1 MEYNRGEMAI
11 AENVRLKV
19 VIHGAVQGVGFRP
32 FVYRLA
38 TESGLRGWVLNSS
51 QGVFI
56 EVEGEHAVLEE
67 FLLRLEREKPP
78 LAIIQSLE
86 FSFLDPV
93 GYPDFVI
100 RHSQEAGEKTVLIL
114 PDIAT
119 CPECRR
125 EVGDPGDRR
134 YRYPFTNCTHC
145 GPRFTIIRAL
155 PYDRPNTSM
164 AHFPLCPDCQREYED
179 PLDRRFHAQPVAC
192 PVCGP
197 QVALYSGDRHF
208 ESACHLT
215 GNEAIREA
223 AQAVREGRILAMKG
237 LGGFLLIADA
247 RNEAAVRRLRERKQR
262 EEKPFALLYPSLEV
276 IKEHCFVSP
285 LEERVLTSPQSPI
298 VLLRRREHFYRV
310 CEAVAPGN
318 PYLGVMLPYTPLH
331 DLLMQE
337 LGFPVV
343 ATSGNRSDEPICID
357 ENEAQERLGDI
368 ADLFLV
374 HNRPIVRHC
383 DDSVV
388 RVVLGQELVLRRAR
402 GYAPL
407 PVRLPKS
414 DRLRKSGPPPI
425 LAVGAHLKNT
435 IALSVGR
442 QVFVS
447 QHIGDLDTPQAC
459 AAFERVIADFLR
471 LYEVK
476 PMAIAHDLHPDY
488 FSTQWARRH
497 VGASLA
503 DALSGQGQALPLR
516 IPVQH
521 HHAHLASCLAENEVE
536 GPVLGVTWDGTG
548 YGPDGTVWGGEFLWG
563 EAAGFERV
571 AHLRTFRLPGGEAAV
586 KEPRRAALGVLWE
599 HFGPQALEWE
609 DLAPVAAFS
618 SSERRLLRQMLE
630 RGVNSPVTSSAGRLF
645 DAVAALVG
653 LRQRIRFEA
662 QAAMMLEYAVDED
675 ITDAYPLSMT
685 NEPMTNDQI
694 QNPKFQPLVLDWGPL
709 LEALLADL
717 RQGVPVGVMAARF
730 HNALVEGIVAV
741 ARAVGAKRA
750 ALSGGCFQNRI
761 LLERAYRRLTEA
773 GLRVYVHQRIPPN
786 DGGIAL
792 GQVAVAL
799 AQGDCRSDRRNYVPG
814 NSRKNH
820 QHRGQPPRHPHG
832 QGELRGDRQ
841 GGLPGLYS

>member
-1 MEYNRGEMAI
+1 ME
-11 AENVRLKV
+11 RLKV
-19 VIHGAVQGVGFRP
+19 VIRGAVQGVGFRP

-38 TESGLRGWVLNSS
+38 TESGLPGWVLNSS

-56 EVEGEHAVLEE
+56 EVEGERPALEE
-67 FLLRLEREKPP
+67 FLLRLEQEKPP
-78 LAIIQSLE
+78 RAIVQSLE

-93 GYPDFVI
+93 GYPEFVI
-100 RHSQEAGEKTVLIL
+100 RHSEEAGEKTVLIL

-119 CPECRR
+119 CPQCLR
-125 EVGDPGDRR
+125 EVGDPSDRR
-134 YRYPFTNCTHC
+134 HRYPFTNCTHC

-164 AHFPLCPDCQREYED
+164 AHFPLCPDCQREYEE

-192 PVCGP
+192 PICGP
-197 QVALYSGDRHF
+197 QVALYSGDGHF
-208 ESACHLT
+208 QSARHLT
-215 GNEAIREA
+215 GDEAVRQA

-237 LGGFLLIADA
+237 LGGFLLIVDA
-247 RNEAAVRRLRERKQR
+247 RDEATVQRLRGRKHR
-262 EEKPFALLYPSLEV
+262 EEKPLALLYPSLKM
-276 IKEHCFVSP
+276 IKGHCFVSP
-285 LEERVLTSPQSPI
+285 LEERVLTSPESPI
-298 VLLRRREHFYRV
+298 VLLRRRGPRTPPPDRGGLGGGEV
-310 CEAVAPGN
+310 CESVAPGN

-331 DLLMQE
+331 DLLMQD

-357 ENEAQERLGDI
+357 EDEARQRLGDI
-368 ADLFLV
+368 ADLFLI
-374 HNRPIVRHC
+374 HNRPIARHC
-383 DDSVV
+383 DDSIV

-407 PVRLPKS
+407 PVLLKHEI
-414 DRLRKSGPPPI
+414 PPI
-425 LAVGAHLKNT
+425 LAVGAHLKNA

-447 QHIGDLDTPQAC
+447 QHIGDLDTPEAC

-471 LYEVK
+471 LYEVQ
-476 PMAIAHDLHPDY
+476 PVAIAHDLHPDY
-488 FSTQWARRH
+488 FSTQYAKSQTCPELGRRI
-497 VGASLA
+497 ANRKSQIA
-503 DALSGQGQALPLR
+503 
-516 IPVQH
+516 VQH

-536 GPVLGVTWDGTG
+536 GPALGVIWDGTG

-563 EAAGFERV
+563 DAAGFERV

-586 KEPRRAALGVLWE
+586 KEPRRTALGVLWE
-599 HFGPQALEWE
+599 HFGPQALEWD

-618 SSERRLLRQMLE
+618 PQERRLLRQMLE

-653 LRQRIRFEA
+653 LRQEARFEA
-662 QAAMMLEYAVDED
+662 QAAMMLEFAVDEAV
-675 ITDAYPLSMT
+675 TDAYPL
-685 NEPMTNDQI
+685 PMTQYPIPNTQS
-694 QNPKFQPLVLDWGPL
+694 LVLDWVPL
-709 LEALLADL
+709 LEALLTDL
-717 RQGVPVGVMAARF
+717 RRGVPVGVMAARF
-730 HNALVEGIVAV
+730 HNALVEGMVAV
-741 ARAVGAKRA
+741 AQAVGAERV

-792 GQVAVAL
+792 GQVAVA
-799 AQGDCRSDRRNYVPG
+799 AQKLS
-814 NSRKNH
+814 
-820 QHRGQPPRHPHG
+820 
-832 QGELRGDRQ
+832 E
-841 GGLPGLYS
+841 

>member
-1 MEYNRGEMAI
+1 MAI

-19 VIHGAVQGVGFRP
+19 VIRGAVQGVGFRP

-56 EVEGEHAVLEE
+56 EVEGERPVLEE
-67 FLLRLEREKPP
+67 FLLRLEQEKPP
-78 LAIIQSLE
+78 RAIIQSLE

-100 RHSQEAGEKTVLIL
+100 RHSEEAGEKTVLIL

-119 CPECRR
+119 CPQCYR
-125 EVGDPGDRR
+125 EVGDPDDRR

-145 GPRFTIIRAL
+145 GPRFTIIQAL

-164 AHFPLCPDCQREYED
+164 AHFPLCPDCRREYED

-197 QVALYSGDRHF
+197 QVALYPGDGHFPSARHL
-208 ESACHLT
+208 A
-215 GNEAIREA
+215 GDEAIREA
-223 AQAVREGRILAMKG
+223 GRAVREGRILAMKG
-237 LGGFLLIADA
+237 LGGFLLIVDA

-262 EEKPFALLYPSLEV
+262 EEKPFALLYPSLEA

-285 LEERVLTSPQSPI
+285 LEERVLTSPESPI
-298 VLLRRREHFYRV
+298 VLLRRRETPPAARGGLGGGEV
-310 CEAVAPGN
+310 CEAVASGN

-331 DLLMQE
+331 DLLMQA

-343 ATSGNRSDEPICID
+343 ATSGNRSDEPICVD
-357 ENEAQERLGDI
+357 EDEARERLGGI

-414 DRLRKSGPPPI
+414 EPPPI

-459 AAFERVIADFLR
+459 AAFERVISDFRR
-471 LYEVK
+471 LYEVE
-476 PMAIAHDLHPDY
+476 PFAIAHDLHPDY
-488 FSTQWARRH
+488 FSTKYATSH
-497 VGASLA
+497 
-503 DALSGQGQALPLR
+503 
-516 IPVQH
+516 IPHPTSHIPHRTSHIAVQH

-563 EAAGFERV
+563 DAAGFERV

-586 KEPRRAALGVLWE
+586 REPRRTALGVLWE
-599 HFGPQALEWE
+599 HFGPEVFEWE
-609 DLAPVAAFS
+609 DLAPVVAFS
-618 SSERRLLRQMLE
+618 AAERRLLQQMLE

-653 LRQRIRFEA
+653 LRQENRFEA
-662 QAAMMLEYAVDED
+662 QAAMMLEYAVDETV
-675 ITDAYPLSMT
+675 TDAYPLPIS
-685 NEPMTNDQI
+685 NI
-694 QNPKFQPLVLDWGPL
+694 QYPTPQPLVLDWGPL
-709 LEALLADL
+709 LEALLTDL
-717 RQGVPVGVMAARF
+717 RRGVPVGVMVARF

-741 ARAVGAKRA
+741 ARAVGADRA

-761 LLERAYRRLTEA
+761 LLERAYRRLTGA
-773 GLRVYVHQRIPPN
+773 GIRVYVHQRIPPN

-792 GQVAVAL
+792 GQVAVA
-799 AQGDCRSDRRNYVPG
+799 A
-814 NSRKNH
+814 RKLD
-820 QHRGQPPRHPHG
+820 QFGRV
-832 QGELRGDRQ
+832 
-841 GGLPGLYS
+841 

>member
-1 MEYNRGEMAI
+1 MD
-11 AENVRLKV
+11 RLKV
-19 VIHGAVQGVGFRP
+19 IIHGAVQGVGFRP
-32 FVYRLA
+32 FIYRLS
-38 TESGLRGWVLNSS
+38 TELGLRGWVLNSS

-56 EVEGEHAVLEE
+56 EVEEERPVLEE

-78 LAIIQSLE
+78 RAIIHSLE
-86 FSFLDPV
+86 YSFLDPV

-100 RHSQEAGEKTVLIL
+100 RHSEETGEKTVLIL

-125 EVGDPGDRR
+125 EVGDPDDRR

-164 AHFPLCPDCQREYED
+164 AHFSLCPDCRREYED

-197 QVALYSGDRHF
+197 QVALYSGDGHF
-208 ESACHLT
+208 ESAHHLA
-215 GNEAIREA
+215 GDEAIQEA

-237 LGGFLLIADA
+237 LGGFLLIVDA
-247 RNEAAVRRLRERKQR
+247 RDEAAVQRLRERKQR
-262 EEKPFALLYPSLEV
+262 EEKPFALLYPTLEV

-285 LEERVLTSPQSPI
+285 LEERVLTSPESPI
-298 VLLRRREHFYRV
+298 VLLRRREQKPGFSEKPGFCGV

-357 ENEAQERLGDI
+357 EDEARERLGGI

-374 HNRPIVRHC
+374 HDRPIVRHA
-383 DDSVV
+383 DDSIV

-407 PVRLPKS
+407 PVLLKHEV
-414 DRLRKSGPPPI
+414 PPI
-425 LAVGAHLKNT
+425 LAVGPHLKNT

-442 QVFVS
+442 QVFLS
-447 QHIGDLDTPQAC
+447 QHIGDLDTPEAC
-459 AAFERVIADFLR
+459 AAFERVIADLIR
-471 LYEVK
+471 LYEVE
-476 PMAIAHDLHPDY
+476 PIAIAHDLHPDY
-488 FSTQWARRH
+488 FSTQWARRAACDSELFAAP
-497 VGASLA
+497 VELV
-503 DALSGQGQALPLR
+503 
-516 IPVQH
+516 PVQH
-521 HHAHLASCLAENEVE
+521 YHAHLASCLAENEVE
-536 GPVLGVTWDGTG
+536 GPALGVTWDGTG
-548 YGPDGTVWGGEFLWG
+548 YGLDGTVWGGEFLWG
-563 EAAGFERV
+563 DASSFERV

-586 KEPRRAALGVLWE
+586 EEPRRTALGVLWE
-599 HFGPQALEWE
+599 HFGPEALEWE

-618 SSERRLLRQMLE
+618 AGERRLLRQMLE

-653 LRQRIRFEA
+653 LRQKARFEA
-662 QAAMMLEYAVDED
+662 QAAMMLEYAVDE
-675 ITDAYPLSMT
+675 TVTEAYPLSILHS
-685 NEPMTNDQI
+685 QI
-694 QNPKFQPLVLDWGPL
+694 PNPKSRPLVLDWGSL

-717 RQGVPVGVMAARF
+717 RQGVSVGVMAARF

-741 ARAVGAKRA
+741 ARTLGMERAV
-750 ALSGGCFQNRI
+750 LSGGCFQNRI
-761 LLERAYRRLTEA
+761 LLERAYHRLTETA
-773 GLRVYVHQRIPPN
+773 IRVYVHQRIPPN

-792 GQVAVAL
+792 GQVAVA
-799 AQGDCRSDRRNYVPG
+799 A
-814 NSRKNH
+814 SRTL
-820 QHRGQPPRHPHG
+820 
-832 QGELRGDRQ
+832 E
-841 GGLPGLYS
+841 

>member
-1 MEYNRGEMAI
+1 MAV
-11 AENVRLKV
+11 AAKEREQRTPTENTERLKV
-19 VIHGAVQGVGFRP
+19 TIHGAVQGVGFRP

-38 TESGLRGWVLNSS
+38 TELDLRGWVLNSS

-56 EVEGEHAVLEE
+56 EVEGERPVLEE

-78 LAIIQSLE
+78 RAIIQSLE
-86 FSFLDPV
+86 FSFLDAV

-119 CPECRR
+119 CAECRH
-125 EVGDPGDRR
+125 EVWDPNDRR

-155 PYDRPNTSM
+155 PYDRPHTSM
-164 AHFPLCPDCQREYED
+164 AHFPLCPDCRREYED

-197 QVALYSGDRHF
+197 RVTLWDGVQSCMDD
-208 ESACHLT
+208 
-215 GNEAIREA
+215 EAIREA

-237 LGGFLLIADA
+237 LGGFLLIVDA
-247 RNEAAVRRLRERKQR
+247 RSEAAVQRLRERKHR
-262 EEKPFALLYPSLEV
+262 EEKPFALLYPSLEMV
-276 IKEHCFVSP
+276 KEHCFVSP
-285 LEERVLTSPQSPI
+285 LEERVLTSPESPI
-298 VLLRRREHFYRV
+298 VLLRRRQTSLGGGRV
-310 CEAVAPGN
+310 ERDEICGAVAPDN

-357 ENEAQERLGDI
+357 ESEARKRLGGI

-374 HNRPIVRHC
+374 HNRPIVRHS

-388 RVVLGQELVLRRAR
+388 RVVLGRELVLRRAR

-407 PVRLPKS
+407 PVLLKGEVS
-414 DRLRKSGPPPI
+414 PI

-442 QVFVS
+442 QVFLS
-447 QHIGDLDTPQAC
+447 QHIGDLDTPEAC
-459 AAFERVIADFLR
+459 AAFERVVADFLH
-471 LYEVK
+471 LYEVE
-476 PMAIAHDLHPDY
+476 PIAIAHDLHPDY
-488 FSTQWARRH
+488 FSTQWARQH
-497 VGASLA
+497 AGASLA
-503 DALSGQGQALPLR
+503 DAPSGQGQALPLR
-516 IPVQH
+516 VPVQH

-548 YGPDGTVWGGEFLWG
+548 YGLDGTVWGGEFLWG
-563 EAAGFERV
+563 DASGFERV
-571 AHLRTFRLPGGEAAV
+571 AHLRPFRLPGGEAAV

-599 HFGPQALEWE
+599 HFGPEALEWE
-609 DLAPVAAFS
+609 DLSPVSAFS
-618 SSERRLLRQMLE
+618 SGERRLLRRMLE
-630 RGVNSPVTSSAGRLF
+630 RGVNSPLTSSAGRLF

-653 LRQRIRFEA
+653 LRQKVRFEA
-662 QAAMMLEYAVDED
+662 QAAMMLEYAVDE
-675 ITDAYPLSMT
+675 TVTAAYPLPILNAQRSMP
-685 NEPMTNDQI
+685 NA
-694 QNPKFQPLVLDWGPL
+694 QPLMLDWGPL

-741 ARAVGAKRA
+741 ALAVGAKRA

-761 LLERAYRRLTEA
+761 LLERAYRRLGQA
-773 GLRVYVHQRIPPN
+773 GLRVYVHQRVPPN

-792 GQVAVAL
+792 GQVAVA
-799 AQGDCRSDRRNYVPG
+799 AAKKS
-814 NSRKNH
+814 
-820 QHRGQPPRHPHG
+820 
-832 QGELRGDRQ
+832 
-841 GGLPGLYS
+841 

>member
-1 MEYNRGEMAI
+1 MVIVED
-11 AENVRLKV
+11 VRLKV

-38 TESGLRGWVLNSS
+38 AEMDLRGWVLNSS

-56 EVEGEHAVLEE
+56 EVEGDRTVLEE
-67 FLLRLEREKPP
+67 FLLRLEQEKPS

-86 FSFLDPV
+86 FSFLDSV
-93 GYPDFVI
+93 DYPDFVI
-100 RHSQEAGEKTVLIL
+100 RYSDDAGAKTVLIL

-125 EVGDPGDRR
+125 EVADPGDRR

-164 AHFPLCPDCQREYED
+164 AHFPLCHDCRREYED

-197 QVALYSGDRHF
+197 QVTLDSGIIGDETIRDAAL
-208 ESACHLT
+208 
-215 GNEAIREA
+215 
-223 AQAVREGRILAMKG
+223 AVREGRILAMKG
-237 LGGFLLIADA
+237 LGGFLLMVDA
-247 RNEAAVRRLRERKQR
+247 RSDAAVRRLRERKHR
-262 EEKPFALLYPSLEV
+262 EEKPFALLYPSLEM

-285 LEERVLTSPQSPI
+285 LEERVLTSPESPI
-298 VLLRRREHFYRV
+298 VLLRRREPRTPPPGRGGLGEGEV
-310 CEAVAPGN
+310 SESVAPGN

-337 LGFPVV
+337 LDFPVV

-357 ENEAQERLGDI
+357 EDEARERLGGI
-368 ADLFLV
+368 ADVFLV

-383 DDSVV
+383 DDSIV

-407 PVRLPKS
+407 PVLLKHETPT
-414 DRLRKSGPPPI
+414 I

-442 QVFVS
+442 QVFLS
-447 QHIGDLDTPQAC
+447 QHIGDLDTPEAC

-471 LYEVK
+471 LYEVE
-476 PMAIAHDLHPDY
+476 PRAIAHDLHPDY
-488 FSTQWARRH
+488 FSTQWARQ
-497 VGASLA
+497 AADLSPAELA
-503 DALSGQGQALPLR
+503 
-516 IPVQH
+516 PVQH

-536 GPVLGVTWDGTG
+536 GPVLGVIWDGTG

-563 EAAGFERV
+563 DAMGFERV

-586 KEPRRAALGVLWE
+586 REPRRTALGVLWE
-599 HFGPQALEWE
+599 HFGAEALEWE
-609 DLAPVAAFS
+609 DLAPMAAFS
-618 SSERRLLRQMLE
+618 ASERRLIQRMLE
-630 RGVNSPVTSSAGRLF
+630 REVNSPLTSSAGRLF

-653 LRQRIRFEA
+653 LRQEIRFEA
-662 QAAMMLEYAVDED
+662 QAAMMLEYAVDEAV
-675 ITDAYPLSMT
+675 TDAYPL
-685 NEPMTNDQI
+685 PMGKSQI
-694 QNPKFQPLVLDWGPL
+694 SNLKPQPLVLDWGPL
-709 LEALLADL
+709 LEALLADV
-717 RQGVPVGVMAARF
+717 RQGAPVGVMAARF

-741 ARAVGAKRA
+741 ARAVGAERV

-761 LLERAYRRLTEA
+761 LLEP
-773 GLRVYVHQRIPPN
+773 I
-786 DGGIAL
+786 
-792 GQVAVAL
+792 VA
-799 AQGDCRSDRRNYVPG
+799 
-814 NSRKNH
+814 
-820 QHRGQPPRHPHG
+820 
-832 QGELRGDRQ
+832 
-841 GGLPGLYS
+841 

>member
-1 MEYNRGEMAI
+1 MAVTTDGRGTKKTE
-11 AENVRLKV
+11 RLRV
-19 VIHGAVQGVGFRP
+19 TIRGAVQGVGFRP

-38 TESGLRGWVLNSS
+38 TEMGLQGWVLNSS

-56 EVEGEHAVLEE
+56 EVEAERPILEE
-67 FLLRLEREKPP
+67 FLLRLEREKPT

-100 RHSQEAGEKTVLIL
+100 RHSEGTGEKTVLIL

-119 CPECRR
+119 CSECRR
-125 EVGDPGDRR
+125 EVEDPNDRR

-164 AHFPLCPDCQREYED
+164 AHFPLCPDCRREYED

-197 QVALYSGDRHF
+197 QVALHSGDGHL
-208 ESACHLT
+208 ESARHLT
-215 GNEAIREA
+215 GNQAIREA
-223 AQAVREGRILAMKG
+223 ARTVREGRILAMKG
-237 LGGFLLIADA
+237 LGGFLLITDA
-247 RNEAAVRRLRERKQR
+247 RNEAAVRRLRERKHR

-276 IKEHCFVSP
+276 IKGHCFVSP
-285 LEERVLTSPQSPI
+285 LEERVLTSPESPI
-298 VLLRRREHFYRV
+298 VLLRRREQKPGFLEKPGFYRV

-357 ENEAQERLGDI
+357 ESQALERLGGI
-368 ADLFLV
+368 ADVFLA

-407 PVRLPKS
+407 PVPLKH
-414 DRLRKSGPPPI
+414 KVPPI

-435 IALSVGR
+435 IALSVGQ
-442 QVFVS
+442 QVFLS
-447 QHIGDLDTPQAC
+447 QHIGDLDTPEAC
-459 AAFERVIADFLR
+459 AAFEQVIADFLR
-471 LYEVK
+471 LYEVE
-476 PMAIAHDLHPDY
+476 PVAIAHDLHPDY
-488 FSTQWARRH
+488 YSTKYATSH
-497 VGASLA
+497 IPHPTS
-503 DALSGQGQALPLR
+503 R
-516 IPVQH
+516 IAVQH

-536 GPVLGVTWDGTG
+536 GPVLGVIWDGTG

-563 EAAGFERV
+563 DAAGFERV
-571 AHLRTFRLPGGEAAV
+571 AHLRPFRLPGGEAAV
-586 KEPRRAALGVLWE
+586 REPRRAALGVLWE
-599 HFGPQALEWE
+599 HFGSEALEWE

-618 SSERRLLRQMLE
+618 PPERRLLQQMLE
-630 RGVNSPVTSSAGRLF
+630 RGVNSPLTSSAGRLF
-645 DAVAALVG
+645 DAVSALVG
-653 LRQRIRFEA
+653 LRQENRFEA
-662 QAAMMLEYAVDED
+662 QAAMMLEYAADETV
-675 ITDAYPLSMT
+675 TDAYPLSMT
-685 NEPMTNDQI
+685 NDQI
-694 QNPKFQPLVLDWGPL
+694 QNPKSKIQSSKFKPLVLDWGEM
-709 LEALLADL
+709 LEVLLADL
-717 RQGVPVGVMAARF
+717 RQGVSVGVMAARF

-741 ARAVGAKRA
+741 AQALGMERA

-792 GQVAVAL
+792 GQVAVA
-799 AQGDCRSDRRNYVPG
+799 ASQVCA
-814 NSRKNH
+814 
-820 QHRGQPPRHPHG
+820 
-832 QGELRGDRQ
+832 
-841 GGLPGLYS
+841 

>member
-1 MEYNRGEMAI
+1 VTE
-11 AENVRLKV
+11 RLRV
-19 VIHGAVQGVGFRP
+19 TIHGAVQGVGFRP

-38 TESGLRGWVLNSS
+38 TELSLRGWVLNSS

-56 EVEGEHAVLEE
+56 EVEGERPVLET
-67 FLLRLEREKPP
+67 FLLHLEWEKPP
-78 LAIIQSLE
+78 QAIVQSLE

-100 RHSQEAGEKTVLIL
+100 RHSEEVGEKTVLIL

-125 EVGDPGDRR
+125 EVWDSNDRR

-164 AHFPLCPDCQREYED
+164 THFPLCPDCRREYEA

-197 QVALYSGDRHF
+197 RVALYSGDEHF
-208 ESACHLT
+208 QSARHLT
-215 GNEAIREA
+215 GDEAIREA
-223 AQAVREGRILAMKG
+223 ARVVREGRILAMKG

-247 RNEAAVRRLRERKQR
+247 RNEAAVQRLRERKHR
-262 EEKPFALLYPSLEV
+262 EEKPFALLYPSLEL

-285 LEERVLTSPQSPI
+285 LEERVLTSPESPI
-298 VLLRRREHFYRV
+298 VLLRRREQKPGFSKKPGFYGV

-357 ENEAQERLGDI
+357 ENEARERLGDI
-368 ADLFLV
+368 ADLFLI

-407 PVRLPKS
+407 PVLLKHEI
-414 DRLRKSGPPPI
+414 PPI

-435 IALSVGR
+435 IALSVRR
-442 QVFVS
+442 QVFLS
-447 QHIGDLDTPQAC
+447 QHIGDLDTPEAC

-471 LYEVK
+471 LYEVE
-476 PMAIAHDLHPDY
+476 PVAIAHDLHPDY
-488 FSTQWARRH
+488 FSTQWARKVADGH

-503 DALSGQGQALPLR
+503 DVLPLR

-548 YGPDGTVWGGEFLWG
+548 YGTDGTVWGGEFLWG
-563 EAAGFERV
+563 DTSGFERV
-571 AHLRTFRLPGGEAAV
+571 AHLRPFRLPGGEAAV
-586 KEPRRAALGVLWE
+586 REPRRAALGVLWE
-599 HFGPQALEWE
+599 HFGPEALEWE
-609 DLAPVAAFS
+609 DLAPVAAFTP
-618 SSERRLLRQMLE
+618 SERRLLRQMLE
-630 RGVNSPVTSSAGRLF
+630 RGVNSPITGSAGRLF
-645 DAVAALVG
+645 DAVTALVG
-653 LRQRIRFEA
+653 LRQEVRFEA
-662 QAAMMLEYAVDED
+662 QAAMMLEYAVDEMV
-675 ITDAYPLSMT
+675 TDAYPL
-685 NEPMTNDQI
+685 PMTNDQI
-694 QNPKFQPLVLDWGPL
+694 ANRKSLILDWGPL

-717 RQGVPVGVMAARF
+717 RRGVPVGVMAARF

-741 ARAVGAKRA
+741 ARTLGMERA

-761 LLERAYRRLTEA
+761 LLEQAYRRLTEA
-773 GLRVYVHQRIPPN
+773 GVRVYVHQRIPPN

-792 GQVAVAL
+792 GQVAVATQRL
-799 AQGDCRSDRRNYVPG
+799 
-814 NSRKNH
+814 
-820 QHRGQPPRHPHG
+820 
-832 QGELRGDRQ
+832 
-841 GGLPGLYS
+841 GGS

>member
-1 MEYNRGEMAI
+1 MAV

-56 EVEGEHAVLEE
+56 EVEGERAVLEE

-78 LAIIQSLE
+78 RAIVQSLE

-100 RHSQEAGEKTVLIL
+100 RHSEEAGEKTVLIL

-164 AHFPLCPDCQREYED
+164 AHFPLCPDCRREYED

-197 QVALYSGDRHF
+197 QVALDSGV
-208 ESACHLT
+208 T
-215 GNEAIREA
+215 GDEAIREA
-223 AQAVREGRILAMKG
+223 ARTVQEGRILAMKG
-237 LGGFLLIADA
+237 LGGFLLIVDA
-247 RNEAAVRRLRERKQR
+247 RSEAAVRRLRERKHR

-285 LEERVLTSPQSPI
+285 LEERVLTSPESPI
-298 VLLRRREHFYRV
+298 VLLRRRETSEVCQTSEV

-343 ATSGNRSDEPICID
+343 ATSGNHSDEPICID
-357 ENEAQERLGDI
+357 ENEAQERLGGI

-388 RVVLGQELVLRRAR
+388 RVVLGRELVLRRAR

-407 PVRLPKS
+407 PVRL
-414 DRLRKSGPPPI
+414 RKSALPPI

-442 QVFVS
+442 QVFLS
-447 QHIGDLDTPQAC
+447 QHIGDLDTPEAC

-471 LYEVK
+471 LYEVE
-476 PMAIAHDLHPDY
+476 PLTIAHDLHPDY
-488 FSTQWARRH
+488 FSTQWARQ
-497 VGASLA
+497 AADSSLVE
-503 DALSGQGQALPLR
+503 LV
-516 IPVQH
+516 PVQH

-536 GPVLGVTWDGTG
+536 GPVLGVIWDGTG
-548 YGPDGTVWGGEFLWG
+548 YGSDGTVWGGEFLWG
-563 EAAGFERV
+563 DASGFERV
-571 AHLRTFRLPGGEAAV
+571 AHLRTFRLPGGEVAV
-586 KEPRRAALGVLWE
+586 REPRRAALGVLWE
-599 HFGPQALEWE
+599 HFGPEALEWE

-618 SSERRLLRQMLE
+618 PSERNLLRRMLE
-630 RGVNSPVTSSAGRLF
+630 RGVNSPLTSSAGRLF

-653 LRQRIRFEA
+653 LRQEIRFEA
-662 QAAMMLEYAVDED
+662 QAAMMLEYAVDE
-675 ITDAYPLSMT
+675 TVTEAYPLSMAKS
-685 NEPMTNDQI
+685 QI
-694 QNPKFQPLVLDWGPL
+694 QNPKSKVQSPKSQLLVLDWGSL

-717 RQGVPVGVMAARF
+717 RRGVLVGVMAARF

-741 ARAVGAKRA
+741 AQALGAERA

-761 LLERAYRRLTEA
+761 LLERAYRRLSEA
-773 GLRVYVHQRIPPN
+773 GIRVYVHQRIPPN

-792 GQVAVAL
+792 GQVAVAT
-799 AQGDCRSDRRNYVPG
+799 RRLDG
-814 NSRKNH
+814 S
-820 QHRGQPPRHPHG
+820 
-832 QGELRGDRQ
+832 
-841 GGLPGLYS
+841 

>member
-1 MEYNRGEMAI
+1 MRRMRERVGAVTVA
-11 AENVRLKV
+11 AEEQGTKSAVERLKV
-19 VIHGAVQGVGFRP
+19 IIRGAVQGVGFRP

-38 TESGLRGWVLNSS
+38 SETVLRGWVLNSS

-56 EVEGEHAVLEE
+56 EVEGERAVLEE
-67 FLLRLEREKPP
+67 FLLRLEQEKPP

-100 RHSQEAGEKTVLIL
+100 RHSEETGEKTVLIL

-119 CPECRR
+119 CPECYR
-125 EVGDPGDRR
+125 EVGDADDRR

-145 GPRFTIIRAL
+145 GPRFTIVREL

-164 AHFPLCPDCQREYED
+164 ARFPLCPDCRREYEN

-192 PVCGP
+192 HVCGP
-197 QVALYSGDRHF
+197 QVALYSGDGYF
-208 ESACHLT
+208 ESVPHLA
-215 GNEAIREA
+215 GDEAIQEA

-237 LGGFLLIADA
+237 LGGFLLIVDA
-247 RNEAAVRRLRERKQR
+247 RNEGAVQRLRERKQR

-276 IKEHCFVSP
+276 IKEHCLVSP
-285 LEERVLTSPQSPI
+285 LEERVLTSPESPI
-298 VLLRRREHFYRV
+298 VLLRRWGQKPGFSQKPGFYGV
-310 CEAVAPGN
+310 CDAVAPGN
-318 PYLGVMLPYTPLH
+318 PHLGVMLPYTPLH

-357 ENEAQERLGDI
+357 ENEARERLGGI

-407 PVRLPKS
+407 PVSLKREV
-414 DRLRKSGPPPI
+414 PPI

-442 QVFVS
+442 QVFLS
-447 QHIGDLDTPQAC
+447 QHIGDLDTPEAC

-471 LYEVK
+471 LYEVE
-476 PMAIAHDLHPDY
+476 PVAIAHDLHPDY
-488 FSTQWARRH
+488 FSTKYAQSQTRTEPGRSIGNREP
-497 VGASLA
+497 VLSLA
-503 DALSGQGQALPLR
+503 EGSQIA
-516 IPVQH
+516 VQH

-536 GPVLGVTWDGTG
+536 GPALGVTWDGTG
-548 YGPDGTVWGGEFLWG
+548 YGSDGTVWGGEFLWG
-563 EAAGFERV
+563 DAAGFERV

-586 KEPRRAALGVLWE
+586 KEPRRTALGVLWE
-599 HFGPQALEWE
+599 HFGPQVFEWE
-609 DLAPVAAFS
+609 DLAPVVAFS
-618 SSERRLLRQMLE
+618 RSERSLLRQMLE

-653 LRQRIRFEA
+653 LRQENRFEA
-662 QAAMMLEYAVDED
+662 QAAMMLEYAVDE
-675 ITDAYPLSMT
+675 TVMDAYPLPISNT
-685 NEPMTNDQI
+685 QYP
-694 QNPKFQPLVLDWGPL
+694 NPQPLLLDWGPL

-717 RQGVPVGVMAARF
+717 RRGVSVGVMAARF

-741 ARAVGAKRA
+741 ARTLGAERA

-761 LLERAYRRLTEA
+761 LLERAHRRLTDA

-786 DGGIAL
+786 DGGISL
-792 GQVAVAL
+792 GQVAVAARTL
-799 AQGDCRSDRRNYVPG
+799 DQF
-814 NSRKNH
+814 
-820 QHRGQPPRHPHG
+820 
-832 QGELRGDRQ
+832 
-841 GGLPGLYS
+841 GGV

>member
-1 MEYNRGEMAI
+1 MAI
-11 AENVRLKV
+11 IDVRLKV
-19 VIHGAVQGVGFRP
+19 VIRGAVQGVGFRP

-38 TESGLRGWVLNSS
+38 SEMALRGWVLNSS

-56 EVEGEHAVLEE
+56 EVEGERPTLEE
-67 FLLRLEREKPP
+67 FLLCLQREKPP

-93 GYPDFVI
+93 GYLDFVI
-100 RHSQEAGEKTVLIL
+100 RHSEEAGEKTVLIL

-125 EVGDPGDRR
+125 EVGDPNDRR

-197 QVALYSGDRHF
+197 QAALDSGV
-208 ESACHLT
+208 T
-215 GNEAIREA
+215 GDEAVREA
-223 AQAVREGRILAMKG
+223 AQTVREGRILAMKG
-237 LGGFLLIADA
+237 LGGFLLIVDA
-247 RNEAAVRRLRERKQR
+247 RNESAVRRLRERKHR
-262 EEKPFALLYPSLEV
+262 EEKPFALLYPSLEA
-276 IKEHCFVSP
+276 IKEHCSVSP
-285 LEERVLTSPQSPI
+285 LEERVLVSPESPI
-298 VLLRRREHFYRV
+298 VLLRRQEPRTPPPGRGGLGGGEV
-310 CEAVAPGN
+310 CESVAPGN

-357 ENEAQERLGDI
+357 EDEAHERLGDI

-383 DDSVV
+383 DDSIV
-388 RVVLGQELVLRRAR
+388 RVVLEQELVLRRAR

-407 PVRLPKS
+407 PVLLKHEA
-414 DRLRKSGPPPI
+414 PPI

-447 QHIGDLDTPQAC
+447 QHIGDLDTPEAC

-471 LYEVK
+471 LYEVE
-476 PMAIAHDLHPDY
+476 PVAIAHDLHPDY
-488 FSTQWARRH
+488 FSTKYAISQIGNRKP
-497 VGASLA
+497 V
-503 DALSGQGQALPLR
+503 LSCVEGSQIA
-516 IPVQH
+516 VQH

-548 YGPDGTVWGGEFLWG
+548 YGSDGTVWGGEFLWG
-563 EAAGFERV
+563 DAAGFERV
-571 AHLRTFRLPGGEAAV
+571 AHLRTFRLPGGDAAV
-586 KEPRRAALGVLWE
+586 KEPRRTALGVLWE
-599 HFGPQALEWE
+599 HFGPQVFEWE

-618 SSERRLLRQMLE
+618 RSERGLLRQMLE

-653 LRQRIRFEA
+653 LRQENRFEA
-662 QAAMMLEYAVDED
+662 QAAMMLEYAVDETV
-675 ITDAYPLSMT
+675 TDAYPLSMT
-685 NEPMTNDQI
+685 NDQI
-694 QNPKFQPLVLDWGPL
+694 PNPKSQPLVLDWGPL
-709 LEALLADL
+709 LEALLDDL
-717 RQGVPVGVMAARF
+717 RRGAPVGVMAARF
-730 HNALVEGIVAV
+730 HNALVEGMVAV
-741 ARAVGAKRA
+741 ARTVRAKRA

-761 LLERAYRRLTEA
+761 LLERTYRRLTEA

-792 GQVAVAL
+792 GQVAVVA
-799 AQGDCRSDRRNYVPG
+799 RNLLD
-814 NSRKNH
+814 NAFD
-820 QHRGQPPRHPHG
+820 
-832 QGELRGDRQ
+832 L
-841 GGLPGLYS
+841 

>member
-1 MEYNRGEMAI
+1 MD
-11 AENVRLKV
+11 RLKV
-19 VIHGAVQGVGFRP
+19 IIHGAVQGVGFRP
-32 FVYRLA
+32 FIYRLS
-38 TESGLRGWVLNSS
+38 TELELRGWVLNSS

-56 EVEGEHAVLEE
+56 EVEGERLVLEE

-78 LAIIQSLE
+78 RAIIHSLE

-119 CPECRR
+119 CPECRH
-125 EVGDPGDRR
+125 EVGDPSDRR

-145 GPRFTIIRAL
+145 GPRFTIIQAL

-164 AHFPLCPDCQREYED
+164 AHFPLCPDCRREYED

-197 QVALYSGDRHF
+197 RVELWDGGQGQALPQRD
-208 ESACHLT
+208 
-215 GNEAIREA
+215 EAIREA
-223 AQAVREGRILAMKG
+223 AQVVREGRILAMKG
-237 LGGFLLIADA
+237 LGGFLLIVDA
-247 RNEAAVRRLRERKQR
+247 RNEAAVQRLRERKHR
-262 EEKPFALLYPSLEV
+262 EEKPFALLYPSLEM

-285 LEERVLTSPQSPI
+285 LEERVLTSPESPI
-298 VLLRRREHFYRV
+298 VLLRRREQKPGFLEKTGFYRV

-357 ENEAQERLGDI
+357 ENEARERLGGI

-374 HNRPIVRHC
+374 HNRPIVRHS
-383 DDSVV
+383 DDSIV

-407 PVRLPKS
+407 PVLLKHEM
-414 DRLRKSGPPPI
+414 PPI
-425 LAVGAHLKNT
+425 LAVGPYLKNT

-442 QVFVS
+442 QVFLS
-447 QHIGDLDTPQAC
+447 QHIGDLDTPEAC
-459 AAFERVIADFLR
+459 AAFERVIADLIR
-471 LYEVK
+471 LYEVE
-476 PMAIAHDLHPDY
+476 PAAIAHDLHPDY
-488 FSTQWARRH
+488 FSTQWARRAACD
-497 VGASLA
+497 ASIELVA
-503 DALSGQGQALPLR
+503 
-516 IPVQH
+516 IQH

-536 GPVLGVTWDGTG
+536 GPALGVTWDGTG
-548 YGPDGTVWGGEFLWG
+548 YGLDGTVWGGEFLWG
-563 EAAGFERV
+563 DASGFERV

-586 KEPRRAALGVLWE
+586 KEPRRTALGVLWE
-599 HFGPQALEWE
+599 HFGPDALEWE

-618 SSERRLLRQMLE
+618 SRERRLLRQMLE

-653 LRQRIRFEA
+653 LRQKARFEA
-662 QAAMMLEYAVDED
+662 QAAMILEHAVDETV
-675 ITDAYPLSMT
+675 TDAYPLPVLKS
-685 NEPMTNDQI
+685 
-694 QNPKFQPLVLDWGPL
+694 QPLVLDWGPL
-709 LEALLADL
+709 LEALLMDL
-717 RQGVPVGVMAARF
+717 RQGVAVGVMAARF
-730 HNALVEGIVAV
+730 HNALVEGIIAV
-741 ARAVGAKRA
+741 ARTLGVERA

-761 LLERAYRRLTEA
+761 LLDRAYRRLTEA
-773 GLRVYVHQRIPPN
+773 GIRVYVHQRIPPN

-792 GQVAVAL
+792 GQVAVA
-799 AQGDCRSDRRNYVPG
+799 A
-814 NSRKNH
+814 SRTL
-820 QHRGQPPRHPHG
+820 
-832 QGELRGDRQ
+832 E
-841 GGLPGLYS
+841 

>member
-1 MEYNRGEMAI
+1 MES
-11 AENVRLKV
+11 VTQRLRV
-19 VIHGAVQGVGFRP
+19 IIHGAVQGVGFRP

-38 TESGLRGWVLNSS
+38 TEMSLRGWVLNSS

-56 EVEGEHAVLEE
+56 EVEGERSALET

-78 LAIIQSLE
+78 RAIIQSLE

-93 GYPDFVI
+93 GYPDFTI
-100 RHSQEAGEKTVLIL
+100 RHSEEAGEKTVLIL

-119 CPECRR
+119 CPDCYR
-125 EVGDPGDRR
+125 EVEDPRDRR

-164 AHFPLCPDCQREYED
+164 AHFPLCPDCRREYED

-197 QVALYSGDRHF
+197 QVELWDGAWSCAGDK
-208 ESACHLT
+208 
-215 GNEAIREA
+215 AILEA
-223 AQAVREGRILAMKG
+223 ARAVREGCILAMKG

-247 RNEAAVRRLRERKQR
+247 RNEEAVQRLRERKHR
-262 EEKPFALLYPSLEV
+262 EEKPFALLYPSLELV
-276 IKEHCFVSP
+276 RKHCFVSP

-298 VLLRRREHFYRV
+298 VLLRRRDTLEV
-310 CEAVAPGN
+310 CKAVAPGN

-331 DLLMQE
+331 KLLMQE
-337 LGFPVV
+337 LDFPVV

-357 ENEAQERLGDI
+357 ENEALERLSGI

-414 DRLRKSGPPPI
+414 DSPSI

-435 IALSVGR
+435 IALSVR
-442 QVFVS
+442 QQVFVS
-447 QHIGDLDTPQAC
+447 QHIGDLDTPEAC

-471 LYEVK
+471 LYEAR
-476 PMAIAHDLHPDY
+476 PSLIAHDMHPDY
-488 FSTQWARRH
+488 FSTQWARKVADGH
-497 VGASLA
+497 VGTSLT
-503 DALSGQGQALPLR
+503 DALAGQGQSRPLR
-516 IPVQH
+516 VAVQH

-548 YGPDGTVWGGEFLWG
+548 YGLDGTVWGGEFLWG
-563 EAAGFERV
+563 DALSFERV

-586 KEPRRAALGVLWE
+586 REPRRTALGMLWE
-599 HFGPQALEWE
+599 HFGPQALDWD
-609 DLAPVAAFS
+609 DLAPVAAFTPT
-618 SSERRLLRQMLE
+618 ERHLLQQMLE
-630 RGVNSPVTSSAGRLF
+630 RGVNSPITSSAGRLF

-653 LRQRIRFEA
+653 LQQENRFEA
-662 QAAMMLEYAVDED
+662 QAAMMLEYAVDE
-675 ITDAYPLSMT
+675 TVEEAYPLPITQYPTPDLKRQTS
-685 NEPMTNDQI
+685 NRKSES
-694 QNPKFQPLVLDWGPL
+694 LVLDWSPL

-717 RQGVPVGVMAARF
+717 RRDVSVGIMAARF
-730 HNALVEGIVAV
+730 HNALVEAIVAV
-741 ARAVGAKRA
+741 ARRLGVERV
-750 ALSGGCFQNRI
+750 ALTGGCFQNRI
-761 LLERAYRRLTEA
+761 LLERAYRRLSNA
-773 GLRVYVHQRIPPN
+773 GFRVYVHQRIPPN
-786 DGGIAL
+786 DGGVAL
-792 GQVAVAL
+792 GQVAVA
-799 AQGDCRSDRRNYVPG
+799 AACAAKP
-814 NSRKNH
+814 
-820 QHRGQPPRHPHG
+820 
-832 QGELRGDRQ
+832 GELEGYP
-841 GGLPGLYS
+841 LNLTFS

>member
-1 MEYNRGEMAI
+1 MRSVLVPKGMKNMTE
-11 AENVRLKV
+11 RLKV
-19 VIHGAVQGVGFRP
+19 TIRGAVQGVGFRP
-32 FVYRLA
+32 FIYRLA
-38 TESGLRGWVLNSS
+38 TEMDLRGWVLNSS

-56 EVEGEHAVLEE
+56 AVEGERPVLET

-78 LAIIQSLE
+78 HAIVQSLE

-100 RHSQEAGEKTVLIL
+100 RHSEEAGEKTVLIL

-119 CPECRR
+119 CPECRC
-125 EVGDPGDRR
+125 EVGDPTDRR

-164 AHFPLCPDCQREYED
+164 AHFTLCTDCRREYEN

-197 QVALYSGDRHF
+197 QVALHSGDGHF
-208 ESACHLT
+208 QSARHLT
-215 GNEAIREA
+215 DDEAIQEA
-223 AQAVREGRILAMKG
+223 ARAVREGRILAMKG
-237 LGGFLLIADA
+237 LGGFLLMVDA
-247 RNEAAVRRLRERKQR
+247 RNETAVQRLRERKHR
-262 EEKPFALLYPSLEV
+262 EEKPFALLYPSLDV
-276 IKEHCFVSP
+276 IREHCFVSP
-285 LEERVLTSPQSPI
+285 LEERVLTSPESPI
-298 VLLRRREHFYRV
+298 VLLRRRETSEVWQTSEV

-331 DLLMQE
+331 DLLMQD

-357 ENEAQERLGDI
+357 EDEARERLGDI

-383 DDSVV
+383 DDSIV

-414 DRLRKSGPPPI
+414 GRLRKSEPPPI

-447 QHIGDLDTPQAC
+447 QHIGDLDTPEAC

-471 LYEVK
+471 LYEVE
-476 PMAIAHDLHPDY
+476 PIVIAHDLHPDY
-488 FSTQWARRH
+488 FSTRYAQSQTCPELGRRIGNRKL
-497 VGASLA
+497 V
-503 DALSGQGQALPLR
+503 LSCVEGSQIA
-516 IPVQH
+516 IQH

-536 GPVLGVTWDGTG
+536 GPALGVTWDGTG

-563 EAAGFERV
+563 DAAGFERV
-571 AHLRTFRLPGGEAAV
+571 AHLRTFRLPGGGAAV
-586 KEPRRAALGVLWE
+586 KEPRRTALWVLWE
-599 HFGPQALEWE
+599 HFGPEALEWE

-618 SSERRLLRQMLE
+618 SSERRLLRRMLE
-630 RGVNSPVTSSAGRLF
+630 RGVNSPITSSAGRLF

-653 LRQRIRFEA
+653 LRQEIRFEA
-662 QAAMMLEYAVDED
+662 QAAMMLEFAVDE
-675 ITDAYPLSMT
+675 TVMDAYPL
-685 NEPMTNDQI
+685 P
-694 QNPKFQPLVLDWGPL
+694 PLTSPPPAGGIWVLDWGPL
-709 LEALLADL
+709 LETLLADI
-717 RQGVPVGVMAARF
+717 RREVPVEVMAAKF
-730 HNALVEGIVAV
+730 HNALVEGMVSV
-741 ARAVGAKRA
+741 ARTLGVERA

-792 GQVAVAL
+792 GQVAVA
-799 AQGDCRSDRRNYVPG
+799 AQRLDGS
-814 NSRKNH
+814 
-820 QHRGQPPRHPHG
+820 
-832 QGELRGDRQ
+832 
-841 GGLPGLYS
+841 

>member
-1 MEYNRGEMAI
+1 MD
-11 AENVRLKV
+11 RLKV
-19 VIHGAVQGVGFRP
+19 TIHGAVQGVGFRP
-32 FVYRLA
+32 FVYRLS
-38 TESGLRGWVLNSS
+38 TELGLRGWVLNSS

-56 EVEGEHAVLEE
+56 EVEGRRSVLEE
-67 FLLRLEREKPP
+67 FLLHLEREKPP
-78 LAIIQSLE
+78 RAIIQSLE
-86 FSFLDPV
+86 FSFLDPI

-100 RHSQEAGEKTVLIL
+100 RHSQETGEKTVLIL

-125 EVGDPGDRR
+125 EVWDPGDRR

-164 AHFPLCPDCQREYED
+164 AHFPLCPDCRREYED

-197 QVALYSGDRHF
+197 QVELWDGSGGRI
-208 ESACHLT
+208 CT
-215 GNEAIREA
+215 GDEAIREA

-237 LGGFLLIADA
+237 LGGFLLIVDA
-247 RNEAAVRRLRERKQR
+247 RSGAAVRRQRERKHR

-285 LEERVLTSPQSPI
+285 LEERVLTSPESPI
-298 VLLRRREHFYRV
+298 VLLHRRETSEV

-357 ENEAQERLGDI
+357 ENEAQERLGGI

-374 HNRPIVRHC
+374 HNRPIVRQG

-388 RVVLGQELVLRRAR
+388 RVVLEQELVLRRAR

-407 PVRLPKS
+407 PVYLKHEV
-414 DRLRKSGPPPI
+414 PPI

-442 QVFVS
+442 PVFLS
-447 QHIGDLDTPQAC
+447 QHIGDLDTPEAC
-459 AAFERVIADFLR
+459 AAFERVIADLLR
-471 LYEVK
+471 LYEVE
-476 PMAIAHDLHPDY
+476 PTAIVHDLHPDY
-488 FSTQWARRH
+488 FSTQWARQAAC
-497 VGASLA
+497 ASPVELV
-503 DALSGQGQALPLR
+503 S
-516 IPVQH
+516 VQH
-521 HHAHLASCLAENEVE
+521 HHAHLASCLADNEVE
-536 GPVLGVTWDGTG
+536 GPALGVTWDGTG
-548 YGPDGTVWGGEFLWG
+548 YGLDGTVWGGEFLWG
-563 EAAGFERV
+563 DASGFERV
-571 AHLRTFRLPGGEAAV
+571 ALMRTFRLPGGEAAV
-586 KEPRRAALGVLWE
+586 DEPRRTALGVLWE
-599 HFGPQALEWE
+599 HFGPESLEWE

-618 SSERRLLRQMLE
+618 SGERRLLQRMLE

-653 LRQRIRFEA
+653 LRQKARFEA
-662 QAAMMLEYAVDED
+662 QAAMMLEYAVDE
-675 ITDAYPLSMT
+675 TVTEAYPL
-685 NEPMTNDQI
+685 PMT
-694 QNPKFQPLVLDWGPL
+694 KSQPLVLDWGPL

-717 RQGVPVGVMAARF
+717 REGVGVGVMAARF
-730 HNALVEGIVAV
+730 HNALAEGIVAV
-741 ARAVGAKRA
+741 VRAVGAERA
-750 ALSGGCFQNRI
+750 ALSGGCFQNCI
-761 LLERAYRRLTEA
+761 LLERAYRRLTKA
-773 GLRVYVHQRIPPN
+773 GIRVYVHQRIPPN

-792 GQVAVAL
+792 GQVAVAASGTL
-799 AQGDCRSDRRNYVPG
+799 
-814 NSRKNH
+814 
-820 QHRGQPPRHPHG
+820 
-832 QGELRGDRQ
+832 E
-841 GGLPGLYS
+841 

>member
-1 MEYNRGEMAI
+1 MREKVGAVAVAAGGRGTKRVTE
-11 AENVRLKV
+11 RLKV
-19 VIHGAVQGVGFRP
+19 TIRGAVQGVGFRP

-38 TESGLRGWVLNSS
+38 TEMGLRGWVLNSS

-56 EVEGEHAVLEE
+56 EVEGEHRVLEE
-67 FLLRLEREKPP
+67 FLLRLEQEKPP

-86 FSFLDPV
+86 FSFLDSV

-100 RHSQEAGEKTVLIL
+100 RHSEEAGEKTVLIL

-125 EVGDPGDRR
+125 EVADPDDRR

-164 AHFPLCPDCQREYED
+164 AHFPLCPDCHWEYEA

-197 QVALYSGDRHF
+197 QVALYSSGDRHF
-208 ESACHLT
+208 ESACHLK
-215 GNEAIREA
+215 GNEAVREA

-247 RNEAAVRRLRERKQR
+247 RNEAAVRRLRERKHR
-262 EEKPFALLYPSLEV
+262 EEKPFALLYPSLEM

-285 LEERVLTSPQSPI
+285 LEERGLTSLESPI
-298 VLLRRREHFYRV
+298 VLLRRREPRTPPPDWGGLGGGEV
-310 CEAVAPGN
+310 CEAAAPDN

-357 ENEAQERLGDI
+357 ENEARERLGSI
-368 ADLFLV
+368 ADVFLV

-407 PVRLPKS
+407 PVLLKHDVPS
-414 DRLRKSGPPPI
+414 I
-425 LAVGAHLKNT
+425 LAVGAHLKNA

-442 QVFVS
+442 QVFLS
-447 QHIGDLDTPQAC
+447 QHIGDLDTPEAC

-471 LYEVK
+471 LYEVE
-476 PMAIAHDLHPDY
+476 PVAIAHDLHPDY
-488 FSTQWARRH
+488 FSTQYAKSEI
-497 VGASLA
+497 A
-503 DALSGQGQALPLR
+503 
-516 IPVQH
+516 VQH

-536 GPVLGVTWDGTG
+536 GPALGVIWDGTG

-563 EAAGFERV
+563 DAAGFERV
-571 AHLRTFRLPGGEAAV
+571 AHLRTFRLPGGETAV
-586 KEPRRAALGVLWE
+586 KEPRRTALGVLWE
-599 HFGPQALEWE
+599 HFGPEALEWE
-609 DLAPVAAFS
+609 DLAPVAAFTAP
-618 SSERRLLRQMLE
+618 ERRLLQRMLKRE
-630 RGVNSPVTSSAGRLF
+630 VNSPLTSSAGRLF

-653 LRQRIRFEA
+653 LRQEIRFEA
-662 QAAMMLEYAVDED
+662 QAAMMLEHAVDE
-675 ITDAYPLSMT
+675 TVTKAYPL
-685 NEPMTNDQI
+685 PMTNDQI
-694 QNPKFQPLVLDWGPL
+694 QNPKSKVQDPKFKSLVLDWGPL

-717 RQGVPVGVMAARF
+717 RRGVPVGVMAARF
-730 HNALVEGIVAV
+730 HNALVEGIVA
-741 ARAVGAKRA
+741 AAQAVGAGRV

-792 GQVAVAL
+792 GQVAVA
-799 AQGDCRSDRRNYVPG
+799 AQKLG
-814 NSRKNH
+814 NLVDNVLDS
-820 QHRGQPPRHPHG
+820 
-832 QGELRGDRQ
+832 
-841 GGLPGLYS
+841 